1 MRRRGEPP
9 GGGGA
14 AVFAARGPRPHFQPP
29 GGRHRSQPLALG
41 TLPAL
46 LPPQLWTECRGYRFA
61 RCGVCP
67 GVLSVPA
74 TGEGTND
81 TPTELLTTC
90 VTTLADLGPKRC
102 GCRGPEERLHAQAA
116 TTSAD
121 TARQLQT
128 ELGFRMVCSGR
139 TDLVPHGLQLL
150 PRLDCLD
157 PRGLSP
163 LMVAAVQGDEALV
176 QTLLDLGASPDIE
189 VGGLTSGI
197 VGNTAA
203 ILNGSCCMG

>member
-1 MRRRGEPP
+1 MRRRGESP
-9 GGGGA
+9 GGGSA

-46 LPPQLWTECRGYRFA
+46 LPPQLWTECRGS
-61 RCGVCP
+61 P
-67 GVLSVPA
+67 I
-74 TGEGTND
+74 
-81 TPTELLTTC
+81 
-90 VTTLADLGPKRC
+90 GPKRC